1 MREIVGRG
9 AEAILY
15 RDGDKLVKERIKK
28 GYRIKELDEKLRKR
42 RTKREA
48 KILSKARRV
57 GVPTPLVISV
67 EDYKIVMEFIEGKRL
82 KELLNSLTSEERKE
96 IAREIGILIGRLHT
110 AGIIHGDLTTSNM
123 ILRKGEIYFIDF
135 GLAFHSTSVEDRAVD
150 LHLLHQAYQST
161 HFDYLEE
168 LWESTIEGY
177 RETFE
182 DWESVLRR
190 LEQIRKRGRYAKR

>member
-1 MREIVGRG
+1 MKEIVGRG

-48 KILSKARRV
+48 KILSKARRA
-57 GVPTPLVISV
+57 GVPTPIVINV

-123 ILRKGEIYFIDF
+123 ILRRGEIYFIDF

-177 RETFE
+177 RKTFE
-182 DWESVLRR
+182 DWESVLKR

>member
-57 GVPTPLVISV
+57 GVPTPLVINV

-123 ILRKGEIYFIDF
+123 ILRGGEIYFIDF

-177 RETFE
+177 RETFK